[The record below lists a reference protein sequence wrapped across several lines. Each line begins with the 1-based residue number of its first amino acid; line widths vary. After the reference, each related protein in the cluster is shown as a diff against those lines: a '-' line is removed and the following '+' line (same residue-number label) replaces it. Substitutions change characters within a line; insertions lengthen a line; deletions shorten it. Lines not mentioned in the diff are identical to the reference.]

1 MRLSLSVLEKFLLKS
16 GFEVTNHCDAASGL
30 VLCTARREADQA
42 FVTYPH
48 PLYEFRGLDRDQCT
62 LRMAGD
68 VAAIWGLTPEA
79 LALKA
84 LAEFD
89 LPPQGFACTR
99 CGRCC
104 LRLGDAA
111 RGRIAPEQVREWE
124 AAGLTR
130 ILRLVRRVDRPAY
143 VFYEAWVNPRTG
155 RHFKRCPWLAR
166 LPGGGRGCAIHE
178 HKPLK
183 CRAYPYDSE
192 GAQRQG
198 CPGFDEVPE
207 FEAPDFEV
215 PEFEV
220 PEFEKERVR
229 AKGKPALPEQDAP

>member
-1 MRLSLSVLEKFLLKS
+1 
-16 GFEVTNHCDAASGL
+16 
-30 VLCTARREADQA
+30 
-42 FVTYPH
+42 
-48 PLYEFRGLDRDQCT
+48 
-62 LRMAGD
+62 
-68 VAAIWGLTPEA
+68 
-79 LALKA
+79 
-84 LAEFD
+84 
-89 LPPQGFACTR
+89 
-99 CGRCC
+99 
-104 LRLGDAA
+104 
-111 RGRIAPEQVREWE
+111 
-124 AAGLTR
+124 
-130 ILRLVRRVDRPAY
+130 VDRPAY